1 MPDGFLL
8 VRSLVLTLVLTGL
21 AGLIAVR
28 AVRAFVLN
36 VLARL
41 VSVRTFVPDVLF
53 GLIAV
58 GSFALT
64 GPAGLV
70 RMGLLCL
77 LVPGITQAGF
87 SRILL
92 SLLIFFF

>member
-21 AGLIAVR
+21 AGLISVR

-64 GPAGLV
+64 VPAGLV